1 VLGGSLCGAVVF
13 RLLDVGV
20 ADDVVVESAD
30 VRSAVPERSRLVFAA
45 SAPDPVVDG
54 VTTEPAP
61 ADTLGG
67 TLGGTLGDGAPS
79 EVGAPAGGTAYA
91 IAIDPAGDGDA
102 TTVVNAKDAA
112 TAATAARRVGMV
124 PLFRAAHHGA
134 AGQQ

>member
-1 VLGGSLCGAVVF
+1 M
-13 RLLDVGV
+13 GV

-45 SAPDPVVDG
+45 SAPDRVVDG
-54 VTTEPAP
+54 VTTEPA
-61 ADTLGG
+61 LGG